1 MFNFQNVTSMIKY
14 VLKQN
19 NNSASAAFGKWYAFP
34 VVEETMD
41 LEDLAHHMEEHNTGF
56 SEAMCVGVM
65 KAMVKCIKE
74 QLLAGKNVKI
84 DNLAIFSCGIKNRE
98 GAVSPEEFTV
108 ANNISGVKLRA
119 RATGTLSNANL
130 NLAASIKKASTVLGN
145 VNGSDGGNSQGSGS
159 NTQGSGSNQNTQT
172 PSATKF
178 TLTLV
183 SNDSNMG
190 TVSGA
195 GQYAKDSQATIKA
208 TPKSG
213 YLFDQWSDGNRNADR
228 AITVTRD
235 QTLVATF
242 YPEGGTRPSED
253 EPELPP
259 AE

>member
-98 GAVSPEEFTV
+98 GAISPEEFTV

-130 NLAASIKKASTVLGN
+130 NLAANIKKASTVLGN
-145 VNGSDGGNSQGSGS
+145 GNGSDGDNNGGNTPSGGNSTRQYTISVTS
-159 NTQGSGSNQNTQT
+159 ANTAQ
-172 PSATKF
+172 
-178 TLTLV
+178 
-183 SNDSNMG
+183 G
-190 TVSGA
+190 TVTGGGIYTEGSRINV
-195 GQYAKDSQATIKA
+195 TA

-213 YLFDQWSDGNRNADR
+213 YQFDKWSDSNTSASRTINVTQNISLTAQFKAVNGGSTSGNEDD
-228 AITVTRD
+228 TGE
-235 QTLVATF
+235 F
-242 YPEGGTRPSED
+242 Y
-253 EPELPP
+253 
-259 AE
+259 